1 MVTISD
7 FERDNPPPPLANMML
22 RACEDETVNITTWV
36 FHQEPGF

>member
-7 FERDNPPPPLANMML
+7 FECDNPPPLANMML

-36 FHQEPGF
+36 FYQEPGF